1 MKRAFATIIDY
12 AAANIAYTAL
22 VCLWLVVVVGTAENV
37 LTGSD
42 SWRTF
47 AWVVI
52 APAIFFA
59 LVTLK
64 SPDVRRALWSRIN
77 PPKQDFGRLTIN
89 KSRPKN

>member
-1 MKRAFATIIDY
+1 MKRAISTIIDY

-42 SWRTF
+42 SWSTF
-47 AWVVI
+47 VWVVVI
-52 APAIFFA
+52 PAIFFT

-64 SPDVRRALWSRIN
+64 SSDVRRALWSRIM
-77 PPKQDFGRLTIN
+77 PPKQDFGKLTIN
-89 KSRPKN
+89 KSQPKN